1 MGLIQIPVIKFIENG
16 DEEVEQEEE
25 EEEEVKIDGKQ
36 EKEVVDDDKPKS
48 KSKLGK
54 LKEKIKQK
62 QKEKLAKAEQNDDEK
77 TDFVKLKK
85 PNNIANDNE
94 SEDDFL
100 IPKKKS
106 ESIDPSK
113 MKIDLKPSNNQ
124 LKKVNI
130 DGGLFNGR
138 NKIMFDTD
146 GKKIN

>member
-16 DEEVEQEEE
+16 DEEVEEEE
-25 EEEEVKIDGKQ
+25 EDLKIVGKQ
-36 EKEVVDDDKPKS
+36 EKEVADDDKPKS

-62 QKEKLAKAEQNDDEK
+62 QKEKLAKTEQNDDEK
-77 TDFVKLKK
+77 TDFIKLKK

-100 IPKKKS
+100 VPKNKS

-113 MKIDLKPSNNQ
+113 INFDLKVSNNQ

-130 DGGLFNGR
+130 DGGIFNGR